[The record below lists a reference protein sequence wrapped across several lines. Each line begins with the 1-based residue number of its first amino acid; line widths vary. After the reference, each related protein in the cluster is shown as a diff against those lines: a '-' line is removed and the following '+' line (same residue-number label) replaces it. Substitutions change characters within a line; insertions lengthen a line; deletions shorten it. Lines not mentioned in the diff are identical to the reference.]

1 MSVNAQNP
9 QGGLAFLTY
18 VSSLEVQQRLLNELG
33 RLPTRSDVDLTGVP
47 AHTRQGI
54 ALIQSA
60 DYVAQFYDR
69 DTTPPMAEAG
79 LAAFTRFWDNPELLD
94 QILAELE
101 AERLRI
107 LAEEGP

>member
-1 MSVNAQNP
+1 
-9 QGGLAFLTY
+9 
-18 VSSLEVQQRLLNELG
+18 
-33 RLPTRSDVDLTGVP
+33 
-47 AHTRQGI
+47 
-54 ALIQSA
+54 
-60 DYVAQFYDR
+60 VAQFYDR